1 MARLITKFKYLKPDE
16 RNHFGGYAEYIATRE
31 GVEKIDE
38 SKRNAPATNKQKQL
52 IKKILSDFP
61 DSKSSLEY
69 EDYLNDKTVGAASEF
84 ITRVLE
90 ENADEMMHTKT
101 YADYIATR
109 PRVERI
115 GSHGLFTDDGVA
127 VDLQKVSDELNA
139 HTGNVWTA
147 IVSLRREDAER
158 LGFDNGS
165 RWRDMLRSQAQTL
178 SENLRIPMSNLRWF
192 AAFHNESHH
201 PHIHLIAYSTDPNE
215 GYLSEKGVMA
225 LRSAFAKDIFA
236 QDLLCEYKKQ
246 TEHRDALK
254 MQSCEVL
261 AEIMAKIN
269 GGTYNN
275 PTVENLL
282 QTLSKRLAV
291 TNGKKQY
298 GYLRK
303 DIKEIIDS
311 IVDEIGND
319 ERIAALYCR
328 VSTKQDEQL
337 NSYEVQRTHYEERIR
352 TEPKWSLVGIF
363 ADKGIT
369 GTSMKKR
376 DEFNKML
383 RLCYKGKIDMIIV
396 KSISRFARNTLDVIK
411 ITRKLREINV
421 DVFFE
426 EQGIHS
432 IDPASEFY
440 ITIYGSIA
448 QSESE
453 NISAN
458 VKWGKAQSAKQGN
471 VPFQCKHF
479 LGYTKNA
486 DGEIEIVPDEA
497 EIIRE
502 IYEQYLSGESLYG
515 IKCYLEAKEIPTPA
529 GCSVWRQETIRS
541 ILSNEKYKGDAI
553 INKTYVSDC
562 ISKRIK
568 ANNGERNK
576 YYIENNHP
584 AIIDAGTFA
593 RVQEE
598 IARRSGKPKVK
609 QKGTKTELSRYSSR
623 YALSELLICGECRTP
638 YRRCTWTAKGKRKIV
653 WRCINRLDYGKKYC
667 HHSPSIEESLLQ
679 DAVMRAIMQT
689 AKQNIEVL
697 KTLKIHVGMGLTDEV
712 TEDKT
717 LDIQIRIAEIA
728 AEFQKMLKGVSADNA
743 DGIDEERITELMN
756 EKQRLTVQLEQYAAV
771 RQKRESAKARLDEI
785 FTILDGLQNHPM
797 EYDDKLVRQ
806 IIECIVVESKE
817 KIKVVFIG
825 GTEIEMT
832 L

>member
-1 MARLITKFKYLKPDE
+1 MQ
-16 RNHFGGYAEYIATRE
+16 ATS
-31 GVEKIDE
+31 VQPPKIV
-38 SKRNAPATNKQKQL
+38 RIIPATIDTKAAITQSYRQL
-52 IKKILSDFP
+52 R
-61 DSKSSLEY
+61 
-69 EDYLNDKTVGAASEF
+69 VAA
-84 ITRVLE
+84 
-90 ENADEMMHTKT
+90 
-101 YADYIATR
+101 
-109 PRVERI
+109 
-115 GSHGLFTDDGVA
+115 
-127 VDLQKVSDELNA
+127 
-139 HTGNVWTA
+139 
-147 IVSLRREDAER
+147 
-158 LGFDNGS
+158 
-165 RWRDMLRSQAQTL
+165 
-178 SENLRIPMSNLRWF
+178 
-192 AAFHNESHH
+192 
-201 PHIHLIAYSTDPNE
+201 
-215 GYLSEKGVMA
+215 
-225 LRSAFAKDIFA
+225 
-236 QDLLCEYKKQ
+236 
-246 TEHRDALK
+246 
-254 MQSCEVL
+254 
-261 AEIMAKIN
+261 
-269 GGTYNN
+269 
-275 PTVENLL
+275 
-282 QTLSKRLAV
+282 
-291 TNGKKQY
+291 
-298 GYLRK
+298 
-303 DIKEIIDS
+303 
-311 IVDEIGND
+311 
-319 ERIAALYCR
+319 YCR

-421 DVFFE
+421 DVYFE

-486 DGEIEIVPDEA
+486 DGEIEIVPEEA

-502 IYEQYLSGESLYG
+502 IYERYLSGESLHG

-584 AIIDAGTFA
+584 AIIDTGTFA

-609 QKGTKTELSRYSSR
+609 QKGTKTELSRYSSK

-638 YRRCTWTAKGKRKIV
+638 YRRCTWTLPRARKKS
-653 WRCINRLDYGKKYC
+653 YG
-667 HHSPSIEESLLQ
+667 
-679 DAVMRAIMQT
+679 DALTDLTTVKNTATTRRALRK
-689 AKQNIEVL
+689 ACC
-697 KTLKIHVGMGLTDEV
+697 KTLL
-712 TEDKT
+712 
-717 LDIQIRIAEIA
+717 
-728 AEFQKMLKGVSADNA
+728 
-743 DGIDEERITELMN
+743 
-756 EKQRLTVQLEQYAAV
+756 
-771 RQKRESAKARLDEI
+771 
-785 FTILDGLQNHPM
+785 
-797 EYDDKLVRQ
+797 
-806 IIECIVVESKE
+806 
-817 KIKVVFIG
+817 
-825 GTEIEMT
+825 
-832 L
+832 